1 MKSFTKS
8 VSIAFTGGGTAG
20 HILPGLAVV
29 EVLKNYYAQNP
40 GETEHDKVAI
50 FWICS
55 KSEPEQNLLKNHR
68 IPFKPILS
76 GKLRRYFSLKN
87 LLDIFFIIGGT
98 LQSLRIL
105 WREKPE
111 ILFSKGGYVS
121 LPPVVAAWILRIP
134 IIIHESDIDPGLT
147 TRITANFAKKILIPF
162 MESSSFYPNSCRE
175 KVVVTGNPVRNSMKN
190 GDKEKGLAFCS
201 APGGQPVIFVAG
213 GSQGAVQIN
222 KILENCIQELC
233 ERFFVIHQTG
243 SNWTFAFKHNNYRSF
258 EYIGENY
265 ADIATAADLVIS
277 RAGAGAV
284 WEFSLLGKPMILIPL
299 GSESSRGDQI
309 RNAEFFEKNNAAI
322 VLKGKKVNTENL
334 KNAILSIIEND
345 DLHKKLVNNAALLC
359 RDNAEKLV
367 ADIVITHLGGII

>member
-29 EVLKNYYAQNP
+29 EALKDHYAQNRV
-40 GETEHDKVAI
+40 GTDHEKVAI

-55 KSEPEQNLLKNHR
+55 KSALEQNLLEKHST
-68 IPFKPILS
+68 PFKPILS

-98 LQSLRIL
+98 LQSLSIL
-105 WREKPE
+105 WREKPA
-111 ILFSKGGYVS
+111 ILFSKGGFVS
-121 LPPVVAAWILRIP
+121 LPPVVAAWFLRIP
-134 IIIHESDIDPGLT
+134 IIIHESDFDPGLT
-147 TRITANFAKKILIPF
+147 TLITAKFAKRILIPF
-162 MESSSFYPNSCRE
+162 MESSSFYPDSCR
-175 KVVVTGNPVRNSMKN
+175 KKLVVTGNPVRNSMKN
-190 GDKEKGLAFCS
+190 GDKEKGLSFCR
-201 APGGQPVIFVAG
+201 APRGMPVIFVAG

-233 ERFFVIHQTG
+233 DKFVVIHQTG
-243 SNWTFAFKHNNYRSF
+243 SNWTFEFEHENYRSF
-258 EYIGENY
+258 EYIDEYY
-265 ADIATAADLVIS
+265 ADIAAAADLVIS

-284 WEFSLLGKPMILIPL
+284 WEFSLLSKPMILIPL
-299 GSESSRGDQI
+299 GLESSRGDQI

-322 VLKGKKVNTENL
+322 VLNGKKVNTENL

-345 DLHKKLVNNAALLC
+345 NLHKKLVNNAALLC
-359 RDNAEKLV
+359 VNNAEKLV
-367 ADIVITHLGGII
+367 ADAIITHLGGII